1 MEGRLSE
8 ACSSEKLKD
17 QPSSVDQVEVE
28 WAIYYVDEKLE
39 SSLELIDGTL
49 LTIGRDAEK

>member
-1 MEGRLSE
+1 
-8 ACSSEKLKD
+8 LKD